1 MKVKLFTVTAALILG
16 LASICQ
22 AYSTYSLV
30 NVVPQVIE
38 GDVDVTLVGRNIRA
52 ESGGIRA
59 ASDVDTHQVSIHEIK
74 TFGGNVRI
82 GDNKVEYVPT
92 DELILGWNNLFE
104 TFYQVDV
111 NLLPNAAGSE
121 AFVLVSADNGLWYKI
136 YIIQNLGV
144 KILYS
149 KNGSSSISKVYR
161 YNAQPTHGYRVQ
173 VNDMHNSLEIVVR
186 ELGESKNIII
196 ARATNLA
203 TSQGNKLFRFFVG
216 TSGGSATFRNEVIT
230 VYTY

>member
-38 GDVDVTLVGRNIRA
+38 GDVDVTFTGRNIRA

-59 ASDVDTHQVSIHEIK
+59 ASDVDTHQVSINQMK

-82 GDNKVEYVPT
+82 GENKVEYVPT
-92 DELILGWNNLFE
+92 DEQILGWNNLFE

-111 NLLPNAAGSE
+111 NLLPNSAGSE
-121 AFVLVSADNGLWYKI
+121 AFVLLTADNGLWYKI

-144 KILYS
+144 KIVYS
-149 KNGSSSISKVYR
+149 RNGNSLSKVYR

-173 VNDMHNSLEIVVR
+173 VNDMYNSLEIVVK
-186 ELGESKNIII
+186 ELGESRDIII

-203 TSQGNKLFRFFVG
+203 TSQSNKLFRFFVG
-216 TSGGSATFRNEVIT
+216 TSGGPATFRNEVIT
-230 VYTY
+230 IHTN